1 MVNKALNGTYLMY
14 KPTMTS
20 GYGQTHKL
28 KNTGQVNDLSMDSIC
43 IRHPNW
49 CIYIQEV
56 HEMSTKACE
65 CPSIKEYD
73 GHFRCMTCFKEYVVA
88 TEEDVMNMTQVA
100 PALARIQVLETENT
114 SLILKLAALKAVVKA
129 MKNPVPIETVDS
141 QMSGAWENEQ

>member
-1 MVNKALNGTYLMY
+1 
-14 KPTMTS
+14 
-20 GYGQTHKL
+20 L
-28 KNTGQVNDLSMDSIC
+28 KNTGQDSGLSLDSIC
-43 IRHPNW
+43 IRYPNW

-56 HEMSTKACE
+56 HEMNMKECE

-114 SLILKLAALKAVVKA
+114 SLTRKLEALKAVVKA
-129 MKNPVPIETVDS
+129 MKQPVPIETLDS